1 MKAMD
6 AAEYAYKN
14 GYEKGYLDGMRD
26 SIKPKNPKVKISR
39 LNRVLNLFDRYDRLA
54 QAGAESHN
62 SMYARLL
69 LNELRAER
77 DQLECELRAYGCRR
91 ER

>member
-26 SIKPKNPKVKISR
+26 SIKSKNPKVKISR
-39 LNRVLNLFDRYDRLA
+39 LNRVLNLFDRYDQLA

>member
-1 MKAMD
+1 MKAID

-14 GYEKGYLDGMRD
+14 GYDSGYLAGLQAA
-26 SIKPKNPKVKISR
+26 IKSNESKKKISR
-39 LNRVLNLFDRYDRLA
+39 LNRIINLFDRYDYLA
-54 QAGAESHN
+54 EAGATAHN

-77 DQLECELRAYGCRR
+77 DQLEQELREFGCSR
-91 ER
+91 E